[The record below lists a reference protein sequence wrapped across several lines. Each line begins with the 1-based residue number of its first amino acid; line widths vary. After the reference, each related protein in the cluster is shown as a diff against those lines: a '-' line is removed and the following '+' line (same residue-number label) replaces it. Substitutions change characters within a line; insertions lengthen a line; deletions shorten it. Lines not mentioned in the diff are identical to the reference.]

1 MVSMSKSA
9 HSRLRRSARSQGG
22 FTLTETLISLAVL
35 LIGVLGLA
43 AVLADGMAYMNMSQY
58 DYISQQKAAEAVESI
73 FTARDIGQAT
83 WSTICNTGT
92 TLCTGGIFVTGAMPL
107 CGPGADGIL
116 GTADD
121 FSGNTC
127 AGPPLAAP
135 DGLILP
141 NSTGVV
147 NSTSG
152 NLVPL
157 SNFNRTI
164 TITPVLDPK
173 GHPIANLR
181 QIQVTVTYASGRFAN
196 RAYTLTAYISN
207 FS

>member
-1 MVSMSKSA
+1 MSKSA
-9 HSRLRRSARSQGG
+9 PMGTHRYTRWQSG
-22 FTLTETLISLAVL
+22 FTLVETMISLVVL

-58 DYISQQKAAEAVESI
+58 DYIAQQKAAEAVESI

-83 WSTICNTGT
+83 WPTICNVGS
-92 TLCTGGIFVTGAMPL
+92 TLCTGGIFVAGAMPL
-107 CGPGADGIL
+107 CGPGTDGII

-121 FSGNTC
+121 FNGGSC
-127 AGPPLAAP
+127 AGGPLAAP

-141 NSTGVV
+141 NSTGIV

-164 TITPVLDPK
+164 VITPVLDQN

-196 RAYTLTAYISN
+196 RPYTLTAYISN

>member
-1 MVSMSKSA
+1 MNERTRMGID
-9 HSRLRRSARSQGG
+9 RSTSSQSG
-22 FTLTETLISLAVL
+22 FTLVETMVSLAVL

-58 DYISQQKAAEAVESI
+58 DYIAQQKAAEAVESI

-83 WSTICNTGT
+83 WSTICNTGSS
-92 TLCTGGIFVTGAMPL
+92 LCTSGIFVTGAMPL
-107 CGPGADGIL
+107 CGPGPDGIL

-121 FSGNTC
+121 FSGGSC

-141 NSTGVV
+141 NGTGIV
-147 NSTSG
+147 NSTNG
-152 NLVPL
+152 NLIPL

-164 TITPVLDPK
+164 VITSVLDQS
-173 GHPIANLR
+173 GHPIVNLR
-181 QIQVTVTYASGRFAN
+181 QIQVTVTYTSGRFAN
-196 RAYTLTAYISN
+196 RLYTLTAYISN

>member
-1 MVSMSKSA
+1 MRIRKFASVE
-9 HSRLRRSARSQGG
+9 RG
-22 FTLTETLISLAVL
+22 FTLIETVIALGVL
-35 LIGVLGLA
+35 MIGVLGLA

-58 DYISQQKAAEAVESI
+58 DYIAQQKAAEGVESI

-83 WSTICNTGT
+83 WSTICNVGSAVCSNGIFLTGT
-92 TLCTGGIFVTGAMPL
+92 QPL
-107 CGPGADGIL
+107 CGPGTDGII

-121 FSGNTC
+121 VTGGAC
-127 AGPPLAAP
+127 AGGALAAP

-147 NSTSG
+147 NAASG
-152 NLVPL
+152 TIVPL

-164 TITPVLDPK
+164 TITSVVDASNN
-173 GHPIANLR
+173 PIANLR
-181 QIQVTVTYASGRFAN
+181 QIQVTVTYASGRFGN
-196 RAYTLTAYISN
+196 RSYTLTAYISN

>member
-1 MVSMSKSA
+1 MSKNA
-9 HSRLRRSARSQGG
+9 RMGILRYASSQRG
-22 FTLTETLISLAVL
+22 FTLAETMISLAVL

-58 DYISQQKAAEAVESI
+58 DYIAQQKAAEAVESI

-83 WSTICNTGT
+83 WSTICNAGT
-92 TLCTGGIFVTGAMPL
+92 TLCTGGIFVTGAVPL

-121 FSGNTC
+121 FTGGSC

-141 NSTGVV
+141 NGTGVV

-164 TITPVLDPK
+164 AITPVLDK
-173 GHPIANLR
+173 SGSPIANLR
-181 QIQVTVTYASGRFAN
+181 QIQVTVTYVSGRFAS

>member
-1 MVSMSKSA
+1 MRIRKFASLE
-9 HSRLRRSARSQGG
+9 RG
-22 FTLTETLISLAVL
+22 FTLMETMISLAVL
-35 LIGVLGLA
+35 VIGVLGLA
-43 AVLADGMAYMNMSQY
+43 AALADGMAYMSMSQY
-58 DYISQQKAAEAVESI
+58 DYIAQQKAAEAVESI

-83 WSTICNTGT
+83 WSTICNVGSSV
-92 TLCTGGIFVTGAMPL
+92 CSSGIFLIGATPL

-121 FSGNTC
+121 FVGSAC
-127 AGPPLAAP
+127 AGGALAAP
-135 DGLILP
+135 DALILP
-141 NSTGVV
+141 NSSGAV

-164 TITPVLDPK
+164 TITPVVD
-173 GHPIANLR
+173 GSGTTIANLR
-181 QIQVTVTYASGRFAN
+181 QIQVTVTYTSGHFGN
-196 RAYTLTAYISN
+196 RSYTLTAYISN

>member
-1 MVSMSKSA
+1 MRIGKFNSVQS
-9 HSRLRRSARSQGG
+9 G
-22 FTLTETLISLAVL
+22 FTLLETVIALAVL
-35 LIGVLGLA
+35 MVGVLGLA

-58 DYISQQKAAEAVESI
+58 DYIAQQKAAEAVESI

-83 WSTICNTGT
+83 WSTICNVASSV
-92 TLCTGGIFVTGAMPL
+92 CSSGIFVNGTEPL
-107 CGPGADGIL
+107 CGPGTDGII

-121 FSGNTC
+121 FNGSSC
-127 AGPPLAAP
+127 AGAPLAAP
-135 DGLILP
+135 DSLILP

-164 TITPVLDPK
+164 AISSVLDASNN
-173 GHPIANLR
+173 PIANLR
-181 QIQVTVTYASGRFAN
+181 QIQVTVTYASGRFGN
-196 RAYTLTAYISN
+196 RSYTLTAYISN